1 MGHDDLHKKRRERK
15 ARDLER
21 KQRALQQHQRILI
34 VCEDS
39 KSGAY
44 YFEDMASDLELSAVD
59 VRGKECGSS
68 PISVVGYAE
77 QTYEQELPSDPYDR
91 VYCVFDRDRHGNS
104 FERAIRRI
112 DDLEKSG
119 KPFFAITST
128 PCFELWL
135 LLHFKWVARPY
146 MPVGKRSPCDQVNSD
161 LKKEDEWQSYAKAS
175 RGIYAKLAGNKTKI
189 AIKNAKRLL
198 KDNKKTGS
206 DNPETLVYKLVEFLS
221 SLSLH
226 KPM

>member
-21 KQRALQQHQRILI
+21 KQHALQQQQRILI

-44 YFEDMASDLELSAVD
+44 YFEDMASDLELSAVN

-68 PISVVGYAE
+68 PISVVEYAE
-77 QTYEQELPSDPYDR
+77 QTYEMELPSDSYDR
-91 VYCVFDRDRHGNS
+91 VYCVFDRDQHDS
-104 FERAIRRI
+104 FDSAIQRISNLRA
-112 DDLEKSG
+112 SG
-119 KPFFAITST
+119 KPFFPITST
-128 PCFELWL
+128 PCFEFWL
-135 LLHFKWVARPY
+135 LLHFKFVAHPY
-146 MPVGKRSPCDQVNSD
+146 MPTGKRSPCDQTCSD
-161 LKKEDEWQSYAKAS
+161 LKTENEWQGYDKGS
-175 RGIYAKLAGNKTKI
+175 RKIYAKLAGKKTEI

-198 KDNKKTGS
+198 KENEKTGS
-206 DNPETLVYKLVEFLS
+206 NNPETNVHELVEFLS